1 MSPTV
6 LEPTTTP
13 IHDTVAELV
22 TEVKSQGNFDCTNA
36 EALKWLTRA
45 HRKMCERSRCYR
57 KALTQKTVA
66 EQVSYP
72 IPAEVTQ
79 VKEVLVESATTGH
92 PMVPYG
98 TGRHT
103 DIAQG
108 ALHYLWLTGLFLA
121 VGGGIAGGD
130 WNEAGESQLFL
141 YPTPTESGLTIKV
154 LAVCIPP
161 DLKEG
166 EDSLI
171 KVPATYLDALVSGA
185 IATGLLRLEGRADLA
200 GTHQQIFDAACSE
213 LLTEINRK
221 HRGPGPAE
229 IRVVGYQA

>member
-13 IHDTVAELV
+13 IHDTVAELIA
-22 TEVKSQGNFDCTNA
+22 EVRSQGNIDCTEA
-36 EALKWLTRA
+36 EALKWLTRR

-57 KALTQKTVA
+57 KTIVQTTVK
-66 EQVSYP
+66 EQVSYA
-72 IPAEVTQ
+72 IPAEVIQ
-79 VKEVLVESATTGH
+79 IREVLVFSPTGSAF
-92 PMVPYG
+92 VPYG

-121 VGGGIAGGD
+121 VGGGVAGGD

-141 YPTPTESGLTIKV
+141 YPTPTETGAQIKV

-161 DLKEG
+161 DLKIG
-166 EDSLI
+166 EDSTI
-171 KVPATYLDALVSGA
+171 KVPGTYLDALVNGA
-185 IATGLLRLEGRADLA
+185 IATGLLRLEGRQDLA
-200 GTHQQIFDAACSE
+200 TYHEQVFNEACSE
-213 LLTEINRK
+213 LLTETNRK

-229 IRVVGYQA
+229 IRVVGYNS